1 MARLPVPLPGEP
13 TLQNLMKRRLT
24 TVPALVAVALGGCGG
39 TNIELDLTASA
50 GSGYPEAAEGICTEV
65 GKRFAEAQG
74 ESPKSFEQAAELM
87 SALVE
92 LARQGEEAMAQV
104 DPPPE
109 AEADF
114 QRYLDARAEAVAQ
127 LERGLEAAQAG
138 DGSAY
143 EKARAEA
150 IDGAA
155 ERERLAKR
163 AGLRRCA
170 AVEKA

>member
-1 MARLPVPLPGEP
+1 MD
-13 TLQNLMKRRLT
+13 RRLKVAPVILAT
-24 TVPALVAVALGGCGG
+24 LALAGCGG
-39 TNIELDLTASA
+39 TNIELDLSASA
-50 GSGYPEAAEGICTEV
+50 GSGYPEAADGICVEV

-74 ESPKSFEQAAELM
+74 ESPKSFEQAADLM

-114 QRYLDARAEAVAQ
+114 QRYLDARAEAVDQ

-143 EKARAEA
+143 EKAREEA

-155 ERERLAKR
+155 ERKRLAES

-170 AVEKA
+170 ATESA